1 LGGFEYFTSEPHPEL
16 VLEWIELGEL
26 MSRKINR
33 RKLHPESG
41 MTLIE
46 LLIAGFV
53 LVFGM
58 LSIMGLLFIAIG
70 NNGRSKI
77 DSQATMLS
85 QAVLEQL
92 SAKLS
97 GGGPGSLTD
106 NANCNGTGT
115 THAIGYDAGGASTTG
130 GAMDFTQA
138 QGSIGTDSNGNPY
151 YMDYVDCS
159 NNVPMIYDVR
169 WNIQSLGN
177 ATYLVTVGARPKNG
191 LPQRFAF
198 AIPVNMRTYVGGI

>member
-1 LGGFEYFTSEPHPEL
+1 
-16 VLEWIELGEL
+16 
-26 MSRKINR
+26 
-33 RKLHPESG
+33 

-58 LSIMGLLFIAIG
+58 LAIMGLLVIAVG

-77 DSQATMLS
+77 DSSATMLS

-115 THAIGYDAGGASTTG
+115 THTIGYDAGGANTSG
-130 GAMDFTQA
+130 SGIDFTQA
-138 QGSIGTDSNGNPY
+138 QASIGTDSNGNPY
-151 YMDYVDCS
+151 YMNYTECN
-159 NNVPMIYDVR
+159 NNVAMVYDIR
-169 WNIQSLGN
+169 WNIQSVGN
-177 ATYLVTVGARPKNG
+177 ATYLVTVGARPKNS

-198 AIPVNMRTYVGGI
+198 AIPVNMRTYVGGN